1 MSAMTPMYLSG
12 FRNYAY
18 LIDNHT
24 KENML
29 RTTTDISVYTCCN
42 AVFKDILNETRAEF
56 LK

>member
-1 MSAMTPMYLSG
+1 MTPMYLSG